1 MKTRRLQDLKPRGY
15 PFFQPGDLNAFFG
28 LILDNMTQLV
38 ILSSILIGIFG
49 FPRELVLYKIVP
61 GSAMGVLV
69 GDLAY
74 TWMAVRLIK
83 RTGRSDV
90 TAMPLGTGL
99 ALGVGVTHPNQIL
112 LCLLARGGLT
122 HPHGLV

>member
-1 MKTRRLQDLKPRGY
+1 VKTPRLQGLKAKSY

-74 TWMAVRLIK
+74 TWMAVRLFK
-83 RTGRSDV
+83 RTGRRDRHAISSI
-90 TAMPLGTGL
+90 
-99 ALGVGVTHPNQIL
+99 NQSTRRV
-112 LCLLARGGLT
+112 RGNPSGK
-122 HPHGLV
+122 

>member
-1 MKTRRLQDLKPRGY
+1 MKTRRLQGLKPKGY

-28 LILDNMTQLV
+28 LILDNMTQLI

-74 TWMAVRLIK
+74 TWMAVRLSRK
-83 RTGRSDV
+83 TGRRDRHAISSI
-90 TAMPLGTGL
+90 
-99 ALGVGVTHPNQIL
+99 NQS
-112 LCLLARGGLT
+112 
-122 HPHGLV
+122 